1 MGSVIKAAVIDLYNN
16 ERNEGIRCIKDILSA
31 ASKSNGNSPLEFN
44 VFETRYKNEIPGP
57 DYDIFISSGGPGSPF
72 EGEGT
77 QWEKKYFNL
86 IDTIWNYNQN
96 NPEKKKYVFFICHS
110 FQPFKCGSSSLKL
123 ISIT

>member
-72 EGEGT
+72 EGKGT

-110 FQPFKCGSSSLKL
+110 FQMMSR
-123 ISIT
+123 